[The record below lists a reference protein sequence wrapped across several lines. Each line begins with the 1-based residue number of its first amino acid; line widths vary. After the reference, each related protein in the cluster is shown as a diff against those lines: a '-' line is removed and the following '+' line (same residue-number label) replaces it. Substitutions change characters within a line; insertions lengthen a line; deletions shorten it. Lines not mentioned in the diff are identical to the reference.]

1 MVKTVRDAL
10 GKESADSVPL
20 KGRTVTGQPR
30 AGCGGGGEMRR
41 RLETLRPLRRHRWHK
56 DNPDDVPRAGPI
68 WRRGTWI

>member
-30 AGCGGGGEMRR
+30 TGCGGGEMRR
-41 RLETLRPLRRHRWHK
+41 RLETLRPLRRHRWRK
-56 DNPDDVPRAGPI
+56 DNPDNVPRAGPV